1 MGSRRMVAAAASAL
15 VLLAGCTGTAS
26 PESSPGATVP
36 SGTLTVQVL
45 ATYPH
50 DTNAFTQGLE
60 LHDGW
65 LYESTGQYGISDVR
79 KVNYESGGVVSLVPL
94 PEDAYGE
101 GLTVDGDQRSPLT
114 WRERYAIRRDLTT
127 LEEIDRV
134 EYDGEGWGICHDQP
148 GERLVMSN
156 GSARLTF
163 RDPETFEEIGSVTV
177 LRDDEPLTMLN
188 ELECVDGQVW
198 ANVWQTDEI
207 VRIDPATGKVN
218 AVVDASGLLTEAERS
233 VADVLNGIAAVP
245 DSDTFLVTGKLW
257 PSVFLVRFVPADP
270 PPRPVT

>member
-1 MGSRRMVAAAASAL
+1 MGSRPFAGTVTTAL
-15 VLLAGCTGTAS
+15 VLVLVAGCTGTNS
-26 PESSPGATVP
+26 PEPSPEPTVP
-36 SGTLTVQVL
+36 TGALAVEVL
-45 ATYPH
+45 AAYPH

-60 LHDGW
+60 LHEGW
-65 LYESTGQYGISDVR
+65 LYESTGQYGTSDVR
-79 KVNYESGGVVSLVPL
+79 KVNHESGEVVTLVPL
-94 PEDAYGE
+94 PDDAFGE
-101 GLTVDGDQRSPLT
+101 GLTITGDQVWQLT
-114 WRERYAIRRDLTT
+114 WRERYAIRRDAAT

-134 EYDGEGWGICHDQP
+134 EYDGEGWGICYDAV

-156 GSARLTF
+156 GSATLTF
-163 RDPETFEEIGSVTV
+163 RDPETFEETGTVTV
-177 LRDDEPLTMLN
+177 LRDGEQLTMIN

-207 VRIDPATGKVN
+207 VRIDPATGQVG

-257 PSVFLVRFVPADP
+257 PRVFLVRFVPA
-270 PPRPVT
+270 